1 MRLPIQDKPIVT
13 GASATAGDGLPDV
26 AFAQVQ
32 PDTAGDAIEPE
43 LDVRA
48 LLNAVVDGVL
58 VADVET
64 KRFAF
69 ANSAICEML
78 GYTAAKLKSLGVRD
92 IHPQEALAAAESH
105 FEQILRT
112 RTRITVEQEVLRK
125 DGSTFY
131 ARISTSLLAFR
142 GRTYAVGIFHDIT
155 ESRRH
160 EEALRRLNRALRT
173 LSSTNHALIH
183 ATSEQRLFE
192 QMCEIAVDIGGYA
205 MAWVGLRDSSGRAMP
220 VAYAGDGAKD
230 YLARAAASLSKADL
244 RRGPT
249 GTAMRTGETQINH
262 SFAGNLALKP
272 LRSAA
277 RKHGYRS
284 SIALPLKE
292 NGHVFGALTIYATEQ
307 DVFDSDEVRLL
318 EELAD
323 DTGFGIGALRDR
335 EGHRA
340 ARQRLQHGLEVTVEA
355 LASTV
360 ERRDAYTAGHQRE
373 VSEIATAIARRMGL
387 PQYAIDGLRL
397 ASIIHDVGKIQIPAE
412 ILSKPGRLTPLE
424 FALIKEHAQ
433 AGYDIVKDIDFPWPI
448 ADIIVQHHERL
459 DGSGYPKGLK
469 ADDILLEAKILA
481 VADVMEAMISHR
493 PYRAALGLDAA
504 MAEIKSGKGL
514 LFDPAAV
521 DACESLFR
529 EGESLDG
536 RLETLAKPERD

>member
-1 MRLPIQDKPIVT
+1 MATGRSAKPAGELTSV
-13 GASATAGDGLPDV
+13 ASAQNRSDTESSLLVP
-26 AFAQVQ
+26 AFDLQ
-32 PDTAGDAIEPE
+32 
-43 LDVRA
+43 A
-48 LLNAVVDGVL
+48 LLNSVVDGVL
-58 VADVET
+58 VADIKT

-69 ANSAICEML
+69 ANAAICEML
-78 GYTAAKLKSLGVRD
+78 GYTAGDLKSLSVRD
-92 IHPQEALAAAESH
+92 IHPQETFPAVERH
-105 FEQILRT
+105 FAQILRT
-112 RTRITVEQEVLRK
+112 KTRITVDQEVRRK

-131 ARISTSLLAFR
+131 ARISTSLLVAR
-142 GRTYAVGIFHDIT
+142 GRTYAVGVFHDIT

-183 ATSEQRLFE
+183 ATSEQRLFDE
-192 QMCEIAVDIGGYA
+192 MCQIAVEAGGYA
-205 MAWVGLRDSSGRAMP
+205 MAWVGLRDSSERAIP
-220 VAYAGDGAKD
+220 VAYAGDGAKA
-230 YLARAAASLSKADL
+230 YLEGAAASLSKTDL

-249 GTAMRTGETQINH
+249 GTAIRTGETQINH
-262 SFAGNLALKP
+262 SFADNLVLKT

-277 RKHGYRS
+277 QKHGYRS

-292 NGHVFGALTIYATEQ
+292 NGQVFGALTIYATEP
-307 DVFDSDEVRLL
+307 DIFDSDEVRLL

-335 EGHRA
+335 EGHKT

-397 ASIIHDVGKIQIPAE
+397 ASIIHDVGKIQVPAE
-412 ILSKPGRLTPLE
+412 ILSKPGQLTPLE

-448 ADIIVQHHERL
+448 ADIILQHHERL
-459 DGSGYPKGLK
+459 DGSGYPKGLR
-469 ADDILLEAKILA
+469 AHDILIEAKILA
-481 VADVMEAMISHR
+481 VADVIEAMMSHR
-493 PYRAALGLDAA
+493 PYRAALGQEAA
-504 MAEIKSGKGL
+504 LAEIKAGKGT

-521 DACESLFR
+521 EACESLFR
-529 EGESLDG
+529 ESASPAIASKRPQSRSE
-536 RLETLAKPERD
+536 RRAKGLQEVR